1 MNGYPWF
8 KCRREPWHELIS
20 KAEKPLPNSVA
31 LQDLEALESAN
42 RLLTSAELCRR
53 WGWSRGRLRWFTEGL
68 KQAQKPTTNQQPDHN
83 QFTTNE
89 QPDHNHSTTK
99 TERANADNDT
109 DHNQPT
115 TNQQPDHSQSAT
127 NPQPLNNHSLPYRD
141 KEEIK
146 KKNRSNNKTG
156 SIPAGEF
163 ERAASLW
170 KEHRPK
176 GPKLIRSKG
185 GGKLIASRIKD
196 HGIDAVIDV
205 LSWALTSDH
214 RQALWLRENG
224 YCRVATLCNASKF
237 EGYLESAQ
245 NAEPTKQRGE
255 WTDYEDEPNKTPF

>member
-20 KAEKPLPNSVA
+20 KAEKPLSNSVA
-31 LQDLEALESAN
+31 LQDLEALESAKVQP
-42 RLLTSAELCRR
+42 TKAELCRR
-53 WGWSRGRLRWFTEGL
+53 WGWSRARVRWLLGGLETTTTPQPHHNHTTTTIRKTARTTSEPTE
-68 KQAQKPTTNQQPDHN
+68 ANNHTAA
-83 QFTTNE
+83 NE
-89 QPDHNHSTTK
+89 QPTSNHLTT
-99 TERANADNDT
+99 
-109 DHNQPT
+109 
-115 TNQQPDHSQSAT
+115 
-127 NPQPLNNHSLPYRD
+127 LRD
-141 KEEIK
+141 KELEID
-146 KKNRSNNKTG
+146 NNKRQ
-156 SIPAGEF
+156 SKAQF
-163 ERAASLW
+163 DRAASLW
-170 KEHRPK
+170 REHKPR

-245 NAEPTKQRGE
+245 NAQPTKQRGE
-255 WTDYEDEPNKTPF
+255 WTDYDDEPSKTPF